1 MKMKKLTKTIV
12 IIIGLIL
19 LIAIVLL
26 FPLLYSGTN
35 EIKIVE
41 QRFLTFD
48 EILSQDYL
56 QNTTAIV
63 DIWGTYCSPCLK
75 EFDYL
80 AEIKEKYRDK
90 NLKFLYL
97 CPMKRIDHKVRWKKI
112 IKEKQLVGIH
122 IAVDTEEL
130 FNDIWEQYLNE
141 PLSAKYMVP
150 LYFLVKYGIIVVPYA
165 APPSSKKKL
174 CNQIDSVLNLK

>member
-63 DIWGTYCSPCLK
+63 DIWGTYCSPCL
-75 EFDYL
+75 
-80 AEIKEKYRDK
+80 I
-90 NLKFLYL
+90 
-97 CPMKRIDHKVRWKKI
+97 
-112 IKEKQLVGIH
+112 
-122 IAVDTEEL
+122 
-130 FNDIWEQYLNE
+130 
-141 PLSAKYMVP
+141 
-150 LYFLVKYGIIVVPYA
+150 
-165 APPSSKKKL
+165 
-174 CNQIDSVLNLK
+174 

>member
-63 DIWGTYCSPCLK
+63 DIWGHIVHHVL
-75 EFDYL
+75 
-80 AEIKEKYRDK
+80 K
-90 NLKFLYL
+90 NL
-97 CPMKRIDHKVRWKKI
+97 I
-112 IKEKQLVGIH
+112 I
-122 IAVDTEEL
+122 
-130 FNDIWEQYLNE
+130 
-141 PLSAKYMVP
+141 
-150 LYFLVKYGIIVVPYA
+150 
-165 APPSSKKKL
+165 
-174 CNQIDSVLNLK
+174 